1 MNDVEAYD
9 LLLKVLVRNHITWSV
24 ILDCKGSIASLGNLV
39 LHIDESYATD
49 LILLWLTFHCISL

>member
-1 MNDVEAYD
+1 MNDVEANN

-24 ILDCKGSIASLGNLV
+24 VLDGKGSIASFGDLV

-49 LILLWLTFHCISL
+49 LILLWLTFDSISL

>member
-1 MNDVEAYD
+1 MNDVETNN

-24 ILDCKGSIASLGNLV
+24 VLDCKGSIASLGDLV

-49 LILLWLTFHCISL
+49 LILLWLTFDSISL